1 MALLTQRFSWIQEK
15 PIMNTLKME
24 FIVGKPNLGNI
35 EMLCKNSKKFGMY
48 CSWNPPDFQ
57 EEFGALFSSAPWIR
71 ELKTSKIMEGNA
83 YILFDTEEQMWD
95 TYRQTKGED
104 SNGVIYACLCDNFG
118 EIITENT

>member
-1 MALLTQRFSWIQEK
+1 
-15 PIMNTLKME
+15 MNILKME

-35 EMLCKNSKKFGMY
+35 EFLCKNSKKFGMY

-57 EEFGALFSSAPWIR
+57 EEFGALFSSAPWIQ
-71 ELKTSKIMEGNA
+71 ELKTSKIMEGSA

-95 TYRQTKGED
+95 TYRQTKGTD
-104 SNGVIYACLCDNFG
+104 SNGIVYACLCDNFG